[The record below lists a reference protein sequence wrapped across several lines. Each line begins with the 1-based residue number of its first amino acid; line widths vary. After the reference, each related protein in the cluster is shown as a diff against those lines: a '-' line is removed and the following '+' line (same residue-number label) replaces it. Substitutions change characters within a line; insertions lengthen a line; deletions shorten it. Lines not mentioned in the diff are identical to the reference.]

1 MKKFLRFFGK
11 YRGFRVRDWYKHQ
24 RLVVTFVLF
33 SPILFGIGSY
43 VYFHN
48 VEVSAYVQE
57 NMLVRVPL
65 ALGILLVLFLA
76 VLKIEIEIEKHLV
89 FFTRLRSLYFLSMEK
104 WAGYKQVFQC
114 LSAGVP
120 QR

>member
-1 MKKFLRFFGK
+1 MKKYLRFSGK

-65 ALGILLVLFLA
+65 ALGILLVLFIA

-89 FFTRLRSLYFLSMEK
+89 FFTRLRSLYF
-104 WAGYKQVFQC
+104 
-114 LSAGVP
+114 
-120 QR
+120 